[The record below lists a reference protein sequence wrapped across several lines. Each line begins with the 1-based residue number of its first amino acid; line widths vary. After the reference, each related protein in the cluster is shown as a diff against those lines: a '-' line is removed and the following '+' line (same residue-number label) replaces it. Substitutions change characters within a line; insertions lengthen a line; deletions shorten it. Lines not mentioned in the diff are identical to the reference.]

1 MQSSLAPRSNQKLAY
16 KFFGPFQ
23 IIGKIGAVA
32 YRLAL
37 PASSLIHLVFHV
49 SQLKRAIPR
58 NTEVVDLSAALDSH
72 QFPERVLQRR
82 VVSRGDVL
90 TPQILVKWSNMSS
103 SLATWEDTEALQ
115 QCFPAAPVWGQSG
128 SYPGGVSN
136 TPSMPPDE
144 LIKLPDVDMPKAGR
158 RSGREKKPN
167 RMVTGLEW
175 LRPMM

>member
-1 MQSSLAPRSNQKLAY
+1 
-16 KFFGPFQ
+16 
-23 IIGKIGAVA
+23 
-32 YRLAL
+32 
-37 PASSLIHLVFHV
+37 
-49 SQLKRAIPR
+49 
-58 NTEVVDLSAALDSH
+58 
-72 QFPERVLQRR
+72 

-115 QCFPAAPVWGQSG
+115 QCFPTAPVWGQSG
-128 SYPGGVSN
+128 SYPGGVST

-158 RSGREKKPN
+158 RRGREKKPN

-175 LRPMM
+175 LRTMM